1 MVWEGGELMKISV
14 IYGYPLFVKVGNKL
28 MYTRKLY
35 KWKNSRMI
43 TRLRALKQMGVY
55 YYYDA

>member
-1 MVWEGGELMKISV
+1 MKVNMIIS
-14 IYGYPLFVKVGNKL
+14 YPLFVKVGDKI

-35 KWKNSRMI
+35 KWKNSRMVM
-43 TRLRALKQMGVY
+43 RLRALKQMGVT